1 MVEGSGGKD
10 TGEDVEVD
18 AGEGKEVLQILQG
31 DLDDVLG
38 GMRSRGQCC
47 EDDRGDRSSKD

>member
-1 MVEGSGGKD
+1 MD

-18 AGEGKEVLQILQG
+18 AGEGKKVLQVLQG

-38 GMRSRGQCC
+38 GMRSWGQWS
-47 EDDRGDRSSKD
+47 EGDGGR